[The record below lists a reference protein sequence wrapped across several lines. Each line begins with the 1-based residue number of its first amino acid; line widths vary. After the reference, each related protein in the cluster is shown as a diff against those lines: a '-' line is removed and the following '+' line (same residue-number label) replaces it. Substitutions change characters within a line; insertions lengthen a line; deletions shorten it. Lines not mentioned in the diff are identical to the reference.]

1 VAGNGYNLVAL
12 PTAAGVFEP
21 AFGLVLRPGIAVLS
35 MSGSSFP
42 VTVNALLHGRLR
54 LSGAANQAA

>member
-1 VAGNGYNLVAL
+1 VAGNGYNLAAL

-35 MSGSSFP
+35 MSDSSFP
-42 VTVNALLHGRLR
+42 VTVNALHGRLR